1 MFFKANLPD
10 LSSVAVRFSR
20 YLFHY
25 FCLSAQFLW
34 RLTVHLE
41 IKCRDWKHGWL
52 RLCAPICRPSAL
64 SPFIW
69 VVYAAYRLLFLP
81 SPFYCVVCA
90 SDVSLLV
97 FRSKRLPAKFV
108 CVTAGTVW
116 NSVAGRS
123 WFVRSIW
130 LFQAFIQPK
139 PISLASWRTKN
150 GALSNTVDSVSWRLN
165 FCCRLIIYRKSD
177 GKMPVSRSEK
187 CVWIKLS
194 VCGFYMVCEFMTA
207 AEFFCV
213 TACITVLLLIIYE
226 ISVRER
232 N

>member
-1 MFFKANLPD
+1 MPWLKALLTAPLCAP
-10 LSSVAVRFSR
+10 LSSVGAFAVYMVVLSR
-20 YLFHY
+20 
-25 FCLSAQFLW
+25 
-34 RLTVHLE
+34 TVF
-41 IKCRDWKHGWL
+41 W
-52 RLCAPICRPSAL
+52 
-64 SPFIW
+64 
-69 VVYAAYRLLFLP
+69 FLP

-123 WFVRSIW
+123 WFVRLIW

-139 PISLASWRTKN
+139 PISLASWRTQN
-150 GALSNTVDSVSWRLN
+150 GALSNPVDSVSWRLN

-187 CVWIKLS
+187 VRIDKILRMRLLYSLRIYDGCGIFLRDSLHYSFTIDDLWDKRSETKKAMRTALLQGLIKKCRFRNVVWRIAF
-194 VCGFYMVCEFMTA
+194 CA
-207 AEFFCV
+207 AKFPF
-213 TACITVLLLIIYE
+213 
-226 ISVRER
+226 
-232 N
+232 

>member
-1 MFFKANLPD
+1 MPWLKA
-10 LSSVAVRFSR
+10 
-20 YLFHY
+20 
-25 FCLSAQFLW
+25 
-34 RLTVHLE
+34 RLTAP
-41 IKCRDWKHGWL
+41 
-52 RLCAPICRPSAL
+52 LCAPLTSVGA
-64 SPFIW
+64 FA
-69 VVYAAYRLLFLP
+69 VYMGCSIAYRLLIFALTFLLRRLCVWRQP
-81 SPFYCVVCA
+81 SCFSVKALACKV
-90 SDVSLLV
+90 
-97 FRSKRLPAKFV
+97 V

-123 WFVRSIW
+123 WFVRLIW

-187 CVWIKLS
+187 VRIDKIIRMR
-194 VCGFYMVCEFMTA
+194 FYMVCEFMTA

-226 ISVRER
+226 ISVQKRKKPCAPLCCR
-232 N
+232 A